1 LSKKGEKEKKMANQ
15 LFKEI
20 TDATGLP
27 TDLITKELS
36 QLVSNK
42 GIENDNLT
50 LDDLRLVMA
59 DYLREVILQ
68 AKNKFEDGIEIEEE
82 VSPEDLGRE

>member
-1 LSKKGEKEKKMANQ
+1 MGMANQ
-15 LFKEI
+15 LFK
-20 TDATGLP
+20 DVAKATGLP
-27 TDLITKELS
+27 QELITKELA

-50 LDDLRLVMA
+50 LDELRLVMA

-68 AKNKFEDGIEIEEE
+68 AKNKLEDGIDIEEE
-82 VSPEDLGRE
+82 VAPEDLGRE

>member
-1 LSKKGEKEKKMANQ
+1 MANQ
-15 LFKEI
+15 LFKDVAE
-20 TDATGLP
+20 ATGLP
-27 TDLITKELS
+27 SELITKELS
-36 QLVSNK
+36 QIVSNK

-50 LDDLRLVMA
+50 LDELRLVMA

-82 VSPEDLGRE
+82 VAPEDLGLE

>member
-1 LSKKGEKEKKMANQ
+1 MANQ
-15 LFKEI
+15 LFKDVAE
-20 TDATGLP
+20 ATGLP
-27 TDLITKELS
+27 NDLITKELS

-50 LDDLRLVMA
+50 LDELRLVMA

-82 VSPEDLGRE
+82 VAPEDLGRE

>member
-1 LSKKGEKEKKMANQ
+1 MANQ
-15 LFKEI
+15 LFKDVTE
-20 TDATGLP
+20 ATGLP
-27 TDLITKELS
+27 SELITKELS

-42 GIENDNLT
+42 GIQNDNLT
-50 LDDLRLVMA
+50 LEELRLVMA

-82 VSPEDLGRE
+82 VAPEDLGRE